1 MENLSLQGSLSSMET
16 HYWIIKLRLSRL
28 LGLLPRQK
36 RENITAAS
44 YLESTPAARLGLK
57 LLKKSGLLVFP
68 VDHIE
73 PRYSPSGPRLNL
85 AWVRNDKGE
94 VITVDVYHHILHLR
108 GRIWERLR
116 HTFKDFLFLKDKT
129 SLNMMAAYLGMKVA
143 DEITPFVYIAD
154 YARWRSYN
162 KDGGKKIRNILVIP
176 GTDWSAELAEDLGQQ
191 IDRVI
196 VGKKEIKRKIK
207 RMLSILKNL
216 VTAAVKTGLKKIPR
230 ESGKTG
236 SAPGDR
242 EWNCHK
248 NGKIM
253 STYAMGISRERRNDI
268 SYFHAADIN
277 PQRMAFF
284 IKTHKMTPS
293 PREFQWLEE
302 NHAVCYAGPMV
313 KTVIPEARP
322 WQASPNLKKII
333 KDFYRIYLKTFFQ
346 CLSGRKKWAFWL
358 LDHYWEMGLETA
370 RWKDF
375 FYTNQI
381 SIIVHQV
388 PADTNFIP
396 TLAISEAGGIAVSM
410 ERSILLDYCT
420 YIHNSSGHLNF
431 VTGPYSLTQIP
442 EPSFS
447 LCTIQAGGL
456 NIEVNH
462 GVIDGIEQLKSQ
474 AGIIV
479 TIFDEMPT
487 DWFVGDSIGQLYQA
501 MIDLVDKD
509 DRFGLLIKSKKPQV
523 LERLKTINKEIQRLK
538 AKGKCLVADWK
549 VTPSTAAANSDLVV
563 CIPSTAAFESVLI
576 GTRTIVFNPMR
587 STSGIFYRNNGL
599 GRRVFQDSKSLLE
612 ALEKYANGTDNSIG
626 DCSDLL
632 SFIDPFNDKRG
643 AERIGNYLNW
653 CLEGFDAGLD
663 RGQTIA
669 TANERYMQKWGK
681 DKITDENA
689 YFKNL

>member
-1 MENLSLQGSLSSMET
+1 MET
-16 HYWIIKLRLSRL
+16 HYWIIKLRLFRL

-57 LLKKSGLLVFP
+57 LLRKFRLLAFP
-68 VDHIE
+68 MNHIE
-73 PRYSPSGPRLNL
+73 PRYTPSGPKLKL

-94 VITVDVYHHILHLR
+94 VITIDVYHHILHLR
-108 GRIWERLR
+108 RRIWVRLR
-116 HTFKDFLFLKDKT
+116 NSFKDFLFLKDKT

-143 DEITPFVYIAD
+143 EEITPTVYIAD

-162 KDGGKKIRNILVIP
+162 KDGGEKIRNILVIP
-176 GTDWSAELAEDLGQQ
+176 GTDWSAELVEDLGRQVDQ
-191 IDRVI
+191 VV

-207 RMLSILKNL
+207 RVVSILKHV
-216 VTAAVKTGLKKIPR
+216 VTGTVKTGLKKIPR
-230 ESGKTG
+230 KPGKTG
-236 SAPGDR
+236 RASENR

-253 STYAMGISRERRNDI
+253 ATYAMGISRERRNDI
-268 SYFHAADIN
+268 SYFHAAAIK
-277 PQRMAFF
+277 PERMAFF
-284 IKTHKMTPS
+284 IKTHKMIPS
-293 PREFQWLEE
+293 PREFQWLRE
-302 NHAVCYAGPMV
+302 NHADCYAGPMV
-313 KTVIPEARP
+313 KTTIPGVRP
-322 WQASPNLKKII
+322 WQSSPNLKKIL
-333 KDFYRIYLKTFFQ
+333 KDFYRIYLKTFLQ
-346 CLSGRKKWAFWL
+346 CLSGREKWSFWL
-358 LDHYWEMGLETA
+358 LDQYWEMGLETA

-388 PADTNFIP
+388 PAETNFIP
-396 TLAISEAGGIAVSM
+396 TLAISEIGGMAVSM

-447 LCTIQAGGL
+447 LFTIQSGGL
-456 NIEVNH
+456 NIDVH
-462 GVIDGIEQLKSQ
+462 DSVIDGIEQLKSQ
-474 AGIIV
+474 SEIIIA
-479 TIFDEMPT
+479 IFDEMPT

-509 DRFGLLIKSKKPQV
+509 GRFGLLIKSKKPQV
-523 LERLKTINKEIQRLK
+523 FDRLKAIYKEIQRLK
-538 AKGKCLVADWK
+538 TRGKCLVADWQ
-549 VTPSTAAANSDLVV
+549 VTPSTAAANAHLVV
-563 CIPSTAAFESVLI
+563 CIPSTAAFESMLI
-576 GTRTIVFNPMR
+576 GTRIIAFNPMR
-587 STSGIFYRNNGL
+587 SIARIFYSNKGL
-599 GRRVFQDSKSLLE
+599 GRRVFEDSQTLLE
-612 ALEKYANGTDNSIG
+612 ALEKYANGQDNSIG
-626 DCSDLL
+626 DCSDLV
-632 SFIDPFNDKRG
+632 SFIDPFNDKKG

-669 TANERYMQKWGK
+669 AANERYMKEWGK

-689 YFKNL
+689 YFKTL